1 MDPLPFDASDLL
13 GTRGGLIERLAR
25 TAHDVI
31 LPRPEQLDS
40 QTALAERSLPA
51 FVRQAWHTVEP
62 DRPMVEGWVIDCVC
76 AHLEAVTA
84 GQIRNLIINLP
95 PGFMKSMLC
104 CVMWPAWVW
113 VRDPGSRW
121 IFGSYGQGLAFRDSD
136 RQRDLIQSP
145 WYQARWGHVFQ
156 FKRSWNTK
164 ERFSNNRQGY
174 RIATTVAGKAMGE
187 RADYLCFP
195 PDEVVWTDRGKLPIC
210 EIVRGRLPVRA
221 WSVDPET
228 GRYGLK
234 PVTAWH
240 ENPGSAIVEVV
251 LSDGATFRCT
261 PDHKIWTVN
270 RGWVRAD
277 GLRLSDVL
285 SGLSVLDEVDG
296 LAAHAVAR
304 GDLAEGPGIGEDGT
318 DGVLRDAAVG
328 DGARPSRLF
337 QPGRDFPPGIAAAN
351 VSHGLR
357 SEPVPGGG
365 LGIRFGRGED
375 GTGVGSRD
383 LRSAARLAD
392 RRGEVAG
399 EFGPGAAGPDDMDVS
414 GGDAVPS
421 GDVFRRI
428 RAQEDGPGVGGGYP
442 GPGAVGP
449 ERESA
454 MTFSVGDVL
463 GAGAVVKVVG
473 PAVSGDAVLVPAL
486 HAGRAGAVEGEGNAS
501 VDAGV
506 DGPALESQVDAQVPE
521 AVGRRTHDSCPE
533 HVGLRPVG
541 GGHGA
546 PLAPDIPQVRSTVQS
561 IESGYRSPLFV
572 RHVGYSEKTYCLT
585 VADYHTMIVGRCQ
598 RGIIVSNC
606 YDDPHKPLEV
616 GSRALRESVIRSWTT
631 TMSTR
636 GTDPKTVRKL
646 VIMQRLHERDLS
658 GYLMA
663 EVGGYETLILPME
676 YEPRRYFLPR
686 GTPAPAGSDGADAG
700 PRERDAIRLTSLQR
714 ERPELRDGPGGS
726 GRRFDGDLLWPERFG
741 PAEVEAL
748 KATLQGPGTAGQLQ
762 QRPAAAEGALF
773 KAEDFRHFT
782 VERDADGALWVVMG
796 AGTPERPEPPRLPA
810 AGLRFFQV
818 ADTALKDTE
827 TSAYTCIGTF
837 AWHPPSRT
845 LLAWHVWRGRLEVRE
860 QMEALKTLREGEA
873 FWDRASRRWV
883 VPGRL
888 APWPRP
894 LLYQAVEEK
903 ASGIGLLQEARAEGY
918 QLLPLRAVLGKAQR
932 AAGAVTM
939 LRQGRVWF
947 RAAAPWL
954 VDFEEEL
961 LTFPNGAWSD
971 QADVLSYAC
980 MQAATETLLN
990 AAVEGDLT
998 VWPDPRGPGGR
1009 PLDPEDV
1016 ADWDGHRERLNVG
1029 GIEVEFDDDPETAW
1043 LDG

>member
-1 MDPLPFDASDLL
+1 MDSLPFDADDLL
-13 GTRGGLIERLAR
+13 GARGGLIERLAR

-95 PGFMKSMLC
+95 PGFMKSLLC

-187 RADYLCFP
+187 RADYL
-195 PDEVVWTDRGKLPIC
+195 T
-210 EIVRGRLPVRA
+210 
-221 WSVDPET
+221 
-228 GRYGLK
+228 
-234 PVTAWH
+234 
-240 ENPGSAIVEVV
+240 
-251 LSDGATFRCT
+251 
-261 PDHKIWTVN
+261 
-270 RGWVRAD
+270 
-277 GLRLSDVL
+277 
-285 SGLSVLDEVDG
+285 
-296 LAAHAVAR
+296 
-304 GDLAEGPGIGEDGT
+304 
-318 DGVLRDAAVG
+318 
-328 DGARPSRLF
+328 
-337 QPGRDFPPGIAAAN
+337 
-351 VSHGLR
+351 
-357 SEPVPGGG
+357 
-365 LGIRFGRGED
+365 
-375 GTGVGSRD
+375 
-383 LRSAARLAD
+383 
-392 RRGEVAG
+392 
-399 EFGPGAAGPDDMDVS
+399 
-414 GGDAVPS
+414 
-421 GDVFRRI
+421 
-428 RAQEDGPGVGGGYP
+428 
-442 GPGAVGP
+442 
-449 ERESA
+449 
-454 MTFSVGDVL
+454 
-463 GAGAVVKVVG
+463 
-473 PAVSGDAVLVPAL
+473 
-486 HAGRAGAVEGEGNAS
+486 
-501 VDAGV
+501 
-506 DGPALESQVDAQVPE
+506 
-521 AVGRRTHDSCPE
+521 
-533 HVGLRPVG
+533 
-541 GGHGA
+541 
-546 PLAPDIPQVRSTVQS
+546 
-561 IESGYRSPLFV
+561 
-572 RHVGYSEKTYCLT
+572 
-585 VADYHTMIVGRCQ
+585 
-598 RGIIVSNC
+598 

-676 YEPRRYFLPR
+676 YEPRRYFTPR
-686 GTPAPAGSDGADAG
+686 GADGSVG

-782 VERDADGALWVVMG
+782 VERDADGALWVVLG
-796 AGTPERPEPPRLPA
+796 VGTPERPEPPRLPA
-810 AGLRFFQV
+810 AALRYFQV

-827 TSAYTCIGTF
+827 TSAYTCVGTF

-894 LLYQAVEEK
+894 LLYQAVEDK

-1029 GIEVEFDDDPETAW
+1029 SIEVEFDDDPETAW